1 MTLFNPTVRFSP
13 ALLSR
18 GIKPFQK
25 NIDIIENLY
34 SVFCPRGRH
43 RVQRACPVSV
53 VDIGKERYSSMTG
66 LKLGIG
72 SDDMV
77 SQNNKVAMDPFSS
90 SSTIFSPQVFQKILQ
105 SCKWLQDASSGI
117 SLWPFFLY
125 SQFGSISSSSVLMI
139 PNFILSWGKTQSF
152 VLPKRSKM
160 FSISFVLIPQHFEI
174 YARRRNGILTKSYLH
189 AIIPSAGLDTYVTRY
204 LTVYDIPYLRALV

>member
-1 MTLFNPTVRFSP
+1 MFLISVSPRQPAIHYQASFEHILSLSQDIKLQKFNSMTLFNPTVRFSP

-90 SSTIFSPQVFQKILQ
+90 SSTIFSPQVFQKIL
-105 SCKWLQDASSGI
+105 
-117 SLWPFFLY
+117 
-125 SQFGSISSSSVLMI
+125 
-139 PNFILSWGKTQSF
+139 
-152 VLPKRSKM
+152 
-160 FSISFVLIPQHFEI
+160 
-174 YARRRNGILTKSYLH
+174 
-189 AIIPSAGLDTYVTRY
+189 
-204 LTVYDIPYLRALV
+204 